1 MEEYLQETEFFDIS
15 SDYVQETLEKLELN
29 GLSEKETAIKLFYHV
44 RDSIS
49 YSIKPVNLEKITY
62 TASHVLQQKKSF
74 CIPKAIALG
83 TLARA
88 VGIPSRI
95 HFVDFI
101 NHRLSDDLEKMWGT
115 KVMAAHCYTELY
127 LDNNWVKATPALDKA
142 ICDRHNFKT
151 VEFDG
156 ENDALLHSLDRDGNL
171 HAEYVKDRGTLA
183 DMSIRLVASVFKEV
197 YDGSDDGANGSF
209 IEDKFKATDTTF
221 N

>member
-1 MEEYLQETEFFDIS
+1 MQEYLRETEFFDVNSKFIQ
-15 SDYVQETLEKLELN
+15 DTIRNLELD
-29 GLSEKETAIKLFYHV
+29 GLSDIEVAKKLFYHV
-44 RDSIS
+44 RDSIR

-62 TASHVLQQKKSF
+62 TASHVLQQERSF

-88 VGIPSRI
+88 AGIPSRI

-101 NHRLSDDLEKMWGT
+101 NHRLSDDLQKMWGT

-127 LDNNWVKATPALDKA
+127 LDNKWVKATPALDKA

-156 ENDALLHSLDRDGNL
+156 YTDALLHKVDRSGNP
-171 HAEYVKDRGTLA
+171 HAEYIKDRGTQS
-183 DMSIRLVASVFKEV
+183 DMSLRLVAEVFNEV
-197 YDGSDDGANGSF
+197 YGGIN
-209 IEDKFKATDTTF
+209 EDFMDENFKAAKTLF

>member
-1 MEEYLQETEFFDIS
+1 MEQYLQETEFFDIS

-44 RDSIS
+44 RDSIG
-49 YSIKPVNLEKITY
+49 YSIKPVNLEKYTY
-62 TASHVLQQKKSF
+62 TASLVLQQKKSF

-88 VGIPSRI
+88 AGIPSRI

-127 LDNNWVKATPALDKA
+127 IENKWVKATPALDKA

-156 ENDALLHSLDRDGNL
+156 ENDALLHSLDRDGNP
-171 HAEYVKDRGTLA
+171 HAEYVKDRGTQP
-183 DMSIRLVASVFKEV
+183 DMSLRLVASVFKEV
-197 YDGSDDGANGSF
+197 YDGVNDGF
-209 IEDKFKATDTTF
+209 IEKNFKAASTTF